1 MSFAVSTV
9 EAITVDATVSQPTA
23 GSTIVFTGTTAQAE
37 GATNQTVAITD
48 PTTAGAPV
56 TVLLEPSFVADAV
69 PLFIAIATANV
80 ELNFEATT
88 TAQAL
93 STSAVQ
99 IAVGKD
105 SSGNF
110 LQIGGLVI
118 RGRSANGLTVSLA
131 GGLATE
137 TVPPERI
144 PAAFQRIFEFGLSPA
159 SFARN
164 ALASASLERPATP
177 VLNTATELSLG
188 NDSYLGTE
196 FNDGVVLSRGRDTIV
211 GGGGDDVFAAASSI
225 KKAKT
230 KLTMDGSG
238 GNAGAGGRDDLV
250 LARGALK
257 KGKAKIVISDY
268 NKRDDEIILQTKRS
282 NVKGIG
288 TEKLQISTKN
298 DKRIKIISD
307 GTKFK
312 RSGIEFF

>member
-1 MSFAVSTV
+1 MSFAVTTV
-9 EAITVDATVSQPTA
+9 EAITVNAGTEQPPAGSVITFTGSTSSA
-23 GSTIVFTGTTAQAE
+23 GST
-37 GATNQTVAITD
+37 TVAITD
-48 PTTAGAPV
+48 PATADNPV
-56 TVLLEPSFVADAV
+56 IIQLTPDFAEDV
-69 PLFIAIATANV
+69 PLIAAIATTNV
-80 ELNFEATT
+80 ELVVEAQ
-88 TAQAL
+88 AVSRAL
-93 STSAVQ
+93 STTQSIQ
-99 IAVGKD
+99 IAVGRD
-105 SSGNF
+105 EAGNF

-118 RGRSANGLTVSLA
+118 RGRTANGLTVSLA
-131 GGLATE
+131 GGLATQP
-137 TVPPERI
+137 VPTEKI
-144 PAAFQRIFEFGLSPA
+144 PPSFRRIFEFGLSSA

-177 VLNTATELSLG
+177 VLNTVTELSLG

-196 FNDGVVLSRGRDTIV
+196 FNDGVVLSPGRDTVV

-225 KKAKT
+225 NKAKT

-268 NKRDDEIILQTKRS
+268 NKRDDEVILQTKRS